1 MPEEMQKVDSEKRRG
16 EKRMKLAPILTRCFH
31 MHVKEGGVG
40 HLCWPMRAKKRS
52 AVRAKKIKEK

>member
-1 MPEEMQKVDSEKRRG
+1 
-16 EKRMKLAPILTRCFH
+16 MKLAPILTRCFH